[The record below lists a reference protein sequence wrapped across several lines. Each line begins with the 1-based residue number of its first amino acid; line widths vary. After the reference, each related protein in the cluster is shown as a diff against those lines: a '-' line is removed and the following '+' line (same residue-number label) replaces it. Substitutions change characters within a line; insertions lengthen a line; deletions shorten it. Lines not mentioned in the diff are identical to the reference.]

1 MKTIEEVRLQNA
13 RTLLA
18 RYKTLSEFA
27 NVLDR
32 SATQISRVMG
42 KNPSK
47 TIGSKL
53 ARHIESCT
61 SMQTGWLDLDH
72 SRTVN
77 AAYPK
82 ENHPLTTIPIR
93 EVPIISWVQAG
104 SFCSSET
111 QVLPADSEMI
121 FCPTVGASERTFALR
136 VVGDSMTSPY
146 GRSYPEG
153 TIIFVDPLKEA
164 TIGKRVVARTIKGH
178 TFKQLA
184 ENEFGER
191 YLKPLNPSHQPIL
204 EDGIEI
210 CGVVIGSYNP
220 E

>member
-27 NVLDR
+27 NILDR
-32 SATQISRVMG
+32 SATQISRILG
-42 KNPSK
+42 KNPTK

-53 ARHIESCT
+53 ARHIENCT
-61 SMQTGWLDLDH
+61 NVQTGWLDLDH
-72 SRTVN
+72 LRTQATISEIN
-77 AAYPK
+77 PS
-82 ENHPLTTIPIR
+82 PLTTIPIR

-111 QVLPADSEMI
+111 QVLPTDSEMI
-121 FCPTVGASERTFALR
+121 FCPTKGASERTFALR

-164 TIGKRVVARTIKGH
+164 SIGKRVVARTIKGH

-184 ENEFGER
+184 ENEFGEK
-191 YLKPLNPSHQPIL
+191 YLKPLNASHQPIME
-204 EDGIEI
+204 EDIEI

>member
-1 MKTIEEVRLQNA
+1 MKTIEEVRLLNA

-42 KNPSK
+42 KNPTK

-53 ARHIESCT
+53 ARHIERCT

-72 SRTVN
+72 SRAANTVDQKE
-77 AAYPK
+77 AYSP
-82 ENHPLTTIPIR
+82 TTTPVR
-93 EVPIISWVQAG
+93 EVPIISWVQA
-104 SFCSSET
+104 SIFCCSEP
-111 QVLPADSEMI
+111 QVIPTNSEMI
-121 FCPTVGASERTFALR
+121 FCPALGASERTFALR
-136 VVGDSMTSPY
+136 VVGDSMTNPY

-164 TIGKRVVARTIKGH
+164 SVGKRVLAKTIKGH

-184 ENEFGER
+184 ENEYGEK
-191 YLKPLNPSHQPIL
+191 YLKPLNPSYRPIL
-204 EDGIEI
+204 EDGIEV